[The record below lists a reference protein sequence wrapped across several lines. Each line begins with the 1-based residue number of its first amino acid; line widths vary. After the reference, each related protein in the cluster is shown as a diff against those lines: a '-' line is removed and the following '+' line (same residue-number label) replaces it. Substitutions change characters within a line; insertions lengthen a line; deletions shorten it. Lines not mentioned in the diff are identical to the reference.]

1 MDIADHA
8 HPHALSSRMAVRSHD
23 GWIIAG
29 YVALALITCLAISL
43 AGSGPGEPASEL
55 AAMSAM
61 PLP

>member
-8 HPHALSSRMAVRSHD
+8 HTHVLSPRLAVRNHD

-29 YVALALITCLAISL
+29 YVALVLIGCAAIFLAS
-43 AGSGPGEPASEL
+43 GGPGMTDGDL
-55 AAMSAM
+55 AVMAAM